1 MNNGNHHNGAA
12 TAGGV
17 GPAGIAGAGDNQWLL
32 RVRNL
37 TKIYGEPGP
46 RTLELTGPEFSS
58 NICPDT
64 DSIVACAEV
73 SFDLYPGEVL
83 GIVGESGSGKSTV
96 VKLLYFDLGKTAGS
110 ALLYPYDQGQTNM
123 LEASGQQKRRIRNHL
138 MGMVYQNPRD
148 GLNFHFSSG
157 GNIAEK
163 LIMAGQLHVGGI
175 RERASQLL
183 EKTEIPVRRLDDTPA
198 TFSGGMQQRVQIAK
212 AIANNPPLLFL
223 DEVTTGLD
231 VSVQARVLDLIREL
245 QQELGIAMIV
255 VSHDLSVIRM
265 LTDRTLVMKNG
276 RIVESGLTDQI
287 LQDPQH
293 AYTQLLVSSLL

>member
-1 MNNGNHHNGAA
+1 MSR
-12 TAGGV
+12 TA
-17 GPAGIAGAGDNQWLL
+17 DNWLL
-32 RVRNL
+32 KVTNL
-37 TKIYGEPGP
+37 TKIYGEPNEN
-46 RTLELTGPEFSS
+46 TLALTGPEYNS
-58 NICPDT
+58 NICPET
-64 DSIVACAEV
+64 DSIVACADI

-96 VKLLYFDLGKTAGS
+96 VKLLYFDMEKTFGAAWLKPYADGLIDMLGES
-110 ALLYPYDQGQTNM
+110 N
-123 LEASGQQKRRIRNHL
+123 QKKRFIRNNL

-148 GLNFHFSSG
+148 GLNFNFTSG

-163 LIMAGQLHVGGI
+163 LIMAGSYNVGQI
-175 RERASQLL
+175 RDRASHLL
-183 EKTEIPVRRLDDTPA
+183 TKTEVPVLRMDDRPA
-198 TFSGGMQQRVQIAK
+198 VFSGGMQQRVQISK

-231 VSVQARVLDLIREL
+231 VSVQAKVLDLIREL
-245 QQELGIAMIV
+245 QQDLGIAMIV

-265 LTDRTLVMKNG
+265 LTDRTIVMKNG

-293 AYTQLLVSSLL
+293 EYSQLLVSSLL

>member
-1 MNNGNHHNGAA
+1 MIRNE
-12 TAGGV
+12 
-17 GPAGIAGAGDNQWLL
+17 DNWLL
-32 RVRNL
+32 RVRDL
-37 TKIYGEPGP
+37 TKIYGEPNEN
-46 RTLELTGPEFSS
+46 TLALTGPQFNS
-58 NICPDT
+58 NQCPET
-64 DSIVACAEV
+64 DSIVACAGI
-73 SFDLYPGEVL
+73 SFDLFPGEVL

-96 VKLLYFDLGKTAGS
+96 VRLLYFDMEKSAGE
-110 ALLYPYDQGQTNM
+110 AMLRPYQDGQVNI
-123 LEASGQQKRRIRNHL
+123 LDESNQKKRFIRNHL

-148 GLNFHFSSG
+148 GLNFRFTSG

-163 LIMAGQLHVGGI
+163 LIMAGNLHVAQI
-175 RERASQLL
+175 RSRASRLL
-183 EKTEIPVRRLDDTPA
+183 EKTEVPVQRMDDRPA
-198 TFSGGMQQRVQIAK
+198 SFSGGMQQRVQISK

-245 QQELGIAMIV
+245 QQDLGIAMIV

-265 LTDRTLVMKNG
+265 LTDRTIVMKNG

-293 AYTQLLVSSLL
+293 AYSQLLVSSLL

>member
-1 MNNGNHHNGAA
+1 MSGKN
-12 TAGGV
+12 
-17 GPAGIAGAGDNQWLL
+17 DNWLL

-37 TKIYGEPGP
+37 TKIYGEPDEN
-46 RTLELTGPEFSS
+46 TLNLTGPEYHS
-58 NICPDT
+58 NICPAT
-64 DSIVACAEV
+64 ESIVACADIN
-73 SFDLYPGEVL
+73 FDLYPGEVL

-96 VKLLYFDLGKTAGS
+96 VKLLHFDMEATGGS
-110 ALLYPYDQGQTNM
+110 AWLRPYANGHSNI
-123 LEASGQQKRRIRNHL
+123 LGESGQKKRTIRNHL

-148 GLNFHFSSG
+148 GLNFKFSSG

-163 LIMAGQLHVGGI
+163 LIMAGNFHVGNI
-175 RERASQLL
+175 RNRASSLL
-183 EKTEIPVRRLDDTPA
+183 EKTEVPVRRMDDQPSS
-198 TFSGGMQQRVQIAK
+198 FSGGMQQRVQIAK

-231 VSVQARVLDLIREL
+231 VSVQAKVLDLIREL
-245 QQELGIAMIV
+245 QQDLGIAMIV

-265 LTDRTLVMKNG
+265 LTDRTIVMKNG

-293 AYTQLLVSSLL
+293 AYSQLLVSSLL

>member
-1 MNNGNHHNGAA
+1 MTWNE
-12 TAGGV
+12 
-17 GPAGIAGAGDNQWLL
+17 DNWLL

-37 TKIYGEPGP
+37 TKIYGEPNDK
-46 RTLELTGPEFSS
+46 TLALTGPAFNT
-58 NICPDT
+58 NICPET
-64 DSIVACAEV
+64 DSIVACADI

-96 VKLLYFDLGKTAGS
+96 VKMLYFDLEKTGGA
-110 ALLYPYDQGQTNM
+110 AWLTPYQNGGINI
-123 LEASGQQKRRIRNHL
+123 LEESNQKKRYIRNNL

-148 GLNFHFSSG
+148 GLNFGFSSG

-163 LIMAGQLHVGGI
+163 LIMSGNMHVGKI
-175 RERASQLL
+175 RERSSDLL
-183 EKTEIPVRRLDDTPA
+183 NKTEVPVQRMDDRPG
-198 TFSGGMQQRVQIAK
+198 TFSGGMQQRVQISK

-231 VSVQARVLDLIREL
+231 VSVQAKVLDLIREL
-245 QQELGIAMIV
+245 QNDLGIAMIV

-265 LTDRTLVMKNG
+265 LTNRTLVMKNG
-276 RIVESGLTDQI
+276 RVVESGLTDQI

-293 AYTQLLVSSLL
+293 EYSQLLVSSLL

>member
-1 MNNGNHHNGAA
+1 MSAGHNGSDH
-12 TAGGV
+12 GGHQ
-17 GPAGIAGAGDNQWLL
+17 NWLL

-37 TKIYGEPGP
+37 TKIYGEPSE
-46 RTLELTGPEFSS
+46 RTLELTGPKWNS
-58 NICPDT
+58 NICPET
-64 DSIVACAEV
+64 DSIVACAGV

-96 VKLLYFDLGKTAGS
+96 VKLLYFDMEKTAGS
-110 ALLYPYDQGQTNM
+110 AWLKPYNDGRTNM
-123 LEASGQQKRRIRNHL
+123 LEASGQQKRYIRNHL
-138 MGMVYQNPRD
+138 MGTVYQNPRD
-148 GLNFHFSSG
+148 GLNFSFTSG

-163 LIMAGQLHVGGI
+163 LIMAGSLHVGSI
-175 RERASQLL
+175 RERASFLL
-183 EKTEIPVRRLDDTPA
+183 EKTEVPVRRMDDTPA
-198 TFSGGMQQRVQIAK
+198 SFSGGMQQRVQIAK

-231 VSVQARVLDLIREL
+231 VSVQAKVLDLIREL

-265 LTDRTLVMKNG
+265 LTDRTLVMKHG
-276 RIVESGLTDQI
+276 RVVESGLTDQI